1 MNFTNYE
8 ENYIKNQLD
17 TESIKNRAE
26 AIYERRIES
35 SRHYEYQPVF
45 ITCEKFAGR
54 RLVVEVDGHCITNIF
69 FRSKVYT

>member
-8 ENYIKNQLD
+8 EDYIKNQLD
-17 TESIKNRAE
+17 TDSIKNRAE

-45 ITCEKFAGR
+45 LTCGKFAGS
-54 RLVVEVDGHCITNIF
+54 RLIVEVDGDCITGIF
-69 FRSKVYT
+69 LRSEVYI